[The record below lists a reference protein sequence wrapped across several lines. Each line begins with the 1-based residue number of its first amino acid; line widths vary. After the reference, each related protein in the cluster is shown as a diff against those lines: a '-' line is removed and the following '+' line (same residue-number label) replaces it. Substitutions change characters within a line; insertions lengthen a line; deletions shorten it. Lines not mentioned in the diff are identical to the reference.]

1 MTFKVWQA
9 ATSQG
14 LFSLGC
20 SMGCLAMIASH
31 NKFNHNVFRDALLAT
46 FMDSFIAIL
55 SGFVIFAYLGNL
67 VRTEGQEDTNFE
79 SFLSNAGSGWNL
91 PLVIFPHIIAK
102 MDFCP
107 QLLFVFLCLTCVSL
121 CTGTVLIHV
130 ETIIITIMDHFKV
143 CT

>member
-1 MTFKVWQA
+1 
-9 ATSQG
+9 
-14 LFSLGC
+14 
-20 SMGCLAMIASH
+20 MIASH

-91 PLVIFPHIIAK
+91 PLVIFPRIIAK

-107 QLLFVFLCLTCVSL
+107 QLLFVFLCLTYVSL